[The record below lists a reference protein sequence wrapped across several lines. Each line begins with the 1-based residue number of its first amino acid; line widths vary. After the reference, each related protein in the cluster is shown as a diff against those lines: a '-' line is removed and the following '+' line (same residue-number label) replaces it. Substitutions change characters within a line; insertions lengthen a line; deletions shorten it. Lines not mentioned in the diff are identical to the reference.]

1 MSSSQPLKL
10 TTQVTRTYT
19 TGLRFEGNNRKDR
32 RNNEL
37 QANTIICEL
46 QQQIR
51 KKITEEKV
59 DSTLDIVR
67 QQQQPQLQGTKGAA
81 VLAKKYKDR
90 SNLGQ
95 VAYLTLLNAAKGAI
109 DREKKV
115 ATFIKRLQQEPSAA
129 IEWLVFGRSPYL
141 EWTLQHQLYIA
152 YDYSRNLIHSARR
165 TVDKYL
171 PEHYQLVSPLP
182 SLSNTS
188 LITAIEQYH
197 KMIKDRFDLQQKL
210 SPRQKQYA
218 KKLATIYNH
227 RLLFAEALSHWINDW
242 NNGRSLNTSRWRF
255 LKQFTLGVEEWL
267 ELEEDKKDKKDKK
280 VKKVKKHSYLSTIR
294 GILVHALVPYFNN
307 GTAVNELIDHGIL
320 RPEHMVARPFREEK
334 KINQNKKKLIPLS
347 LLMGSKY
354 VVGRPGSSTVMT
366 SLAKTKGSFTITI
379 WPPYHRKKALSAI
392 IRFSKK
398 LRQYLANGA
407 RLQLLV
413 LRSSPAP
420 SNKLLVDVVFTG
432 ECRMFLSTAFL
443 KNNSL
448 EFTLPLSG
456 SPALGIDVN
465 RIGPYVLAFSEHTTL
480 PAGLTTVMNRYL
492 HLEKVLPSLY
502 RCFARWKN
510 LYDRRP
516 SSFRQRRVLKFSRE
530 LSFVYARRKRLL
542 SEIHRQCSQ
551 LIAHVVFQ
559 TGSSLLA
566 IEDLHLS
573 ARGTRGALAKT
584 ILSMPDGV
592 DLFTRALLLVEHFSG
607 YCVTLRS
614 VNPAYTSTG
623 PHVGCPSSSAGH
635 LTRSSS
641 SYDFVLCPSC
651 DSLVNT
657 HFNAACLI
665 RDRAL
670 SPPLPD

>member
-10 TTQVTRTYT
+10 TTHVTRTYT

-51 KKITEEKV
+51 NKITEEKV

-67 QQQQPQLQGTKGAA
+67 HQPQLQGTKGAA

-109 DREKKV
+109 DREKKI
-115 ATFIKRLQQEPSAA
+115 ATFINRLQQEPSAA

-165 TVDKYL
+165 TVDNYL

-188 LITAIEQYH
+188 LITTIEQYH
-197 KMIKDRFDLQQKL
+197 KMIKDRFDSQQKL
-210 SPRQKQYA
+210 SPRQKRYA

-227 RLLFAEALSHWINDW
+227 RLLVAEALSRWINDW
-242 NNGRSLNTSRWRF
+242 NNGGSLNTSRWRA
-255 LKQFTLGVEEWL
+255 LKQFTRGVEEWL
-267 ELEEDKKDKKDKK
+267 ELEEALTI
-280 VKKVKKHSYLSTIR
+280 KKHSYLSTIR

-307 GTAVNELIDHGIL
+307 GTAVNELIDQGIL
-320 RPEHMVARPFREEK
+320 VPEHMVARLFCEEK
-334 KINQNKKKLIPLS
+334 KINKHKEKLIPLS

-366 SLAKTKGSFTITI
+366 SLAKTKGSFSITI
-379 WPPYHRKKALSAI
+379 WPPYHRKKVLSAV

-398 LRQYLANGA
+398 LCQYLANGA

-413 LRSSPAP
+413 LRSSFAP
-420 SNKLLVDVVFTG
+420 SNKLLVDVIFTG
-432 ECRMFLSTAFL
+432 ECWMFLSTAFL

-448 EFTLPLSG
+448 EFTSPLSG
-456 SPALGIDVN
+456 SPALGVDVN
-465 RIGPYVLAFSEHTTL
+465 RIGPYVLAFSERITF
-480 PAGLTTVMNRYL
+480 PAGLTTIMNRYL
-492 HLEKVLPSLY
+492 HLEKVLTSLH
-502 RCFARWKN
+502 RCFARWKS
-510 LYDRRP
+510 LYERQP
-516 SSFRQRRVLKFSRE
+516 SSFRQRRVLKLSRE
-530 LSFVYARRKRLL
+530 LSFVSARRNRLL
-542 SEIHRQCSQ
+542 SEIHRQCTQ
-551 LIAHVVFQ
+551 LVARAVFQ

-573 ARGTRGALAKT
+573 ARGTRGALAKA
-584 ILSMPDGV
+584 IFSMPDGV
-592 DLFTRALLLVEHFSG
+592 DLFTRALLLVKHFSG
-607 YCVTLRS
+607 SCVTLRS
-614 VNPAYTSTG
+614 VDPAYTSTG
-623 PHVGCPSSSAGH
+623 PHVGCPSSSPGR

-641 SYDFVLCPSC
+641 YDLVLCPFC

-665 RDRAL
+665 RDRAI

>member
-37 QANTIICEL
+37 QANTIVCEL
-46 QQQIR
+46 QRQIR

-59 DSTLDIVR
+59 DNTLDIFR

-81 VLAKKYKDR
+81 VLAKEWNDR

-109 DREKKV
+109 DKEKKI
-115 ATFIKRLQQEPSAA
+115 ATFINRLQQEPSAA

-165 TVDKYL
+165 TVDKFL
-171 PEHYQLVSPLP
+171 PEHYQLVSQLP

-197 KMIKDRFDLQQKL
+197 KMIQDRFDLQQKL
-210 SPRQKQYA
+210 SLRQKQFT

-227 RLLFAEALSHWINDW
+227 RLLVAEALSRWINDW
-242 NNGRSLNTSRWRF
+242 NNGGSLNTSRWRA
-255 LKQFTLGVEEWL
+255 LKQFTRGVEEWL
-267 ELEEDKKDKKDKK
+267 ELEKARPI
-280 VKKVKKHSYLSTIR
+280 KKHSYLSTIR

-307 GTAVNELIDHGIL
+307 GTAVNELIDQGIL
-320 RPEHMVARPFREEK
+320 RPEHMVARPFREQK
-334 KINQNKKKLIPLS
+334 KRNQNKEKLIPLS

-379 WPPYHRKKALSAI
+379 WPPYHREKAVSAV

-420 SNKLLVDVVFTG
+420 RNKLLVDVVFIG
-432 ECRMFLSTAFL
+432 ECWVFLSTAFL

-448 EFTLPLSG
+448 TFTSPLSG
-456 SPALGIDVN
+456 SPALGVDVN
-465 RIGPYVLAFSEHTTL
+465 RIGPYVLAFSEHIVL
-480 PAGLTTVMNRYL
+480 PAVLTTIMNRYS
-492 HLEKVLPSLY
+492 HLEKVLASLHRCLTCWKSLY
-502 RCFARWKN
+502 E
-510 LYDRRP
+510 RRP
-516 SSFRQRRVLKFSRE
+516 SSFRQRRVFKLFRE

-542 SEIHRQCSQ
+542 CEIHRQCSQ
-551 LIAHVVFQ
+551 LVARAVFQ
-559 TGSSLLA
+559 TGSSLLV

-573 ARGTRGALAKT
+573 ARGTRGALAKA

-592 DLFTRALLLVEHFSG
+592 DLFTRALLLVKHFSG
-607 YCVTLRS
+607 SCVTLRS
-614 VNPAYTSTG
+614 VDPAYTSTG
-623 PHVGCPSSSAGH
+623 LHVGCPSSSPKR
-635 LTRSSS
+635 LIRSS

-665 RDRAL
+665 RDRVL
-670 SPPLPD
+670 SFPLPD